1 MQDRFGSENR
11 GPWKLNTKLGTTCH
25 SALFHI
31 LQTPATLFGKSHH
44 SALSHILQTSTHF
57 SVTATLF
64 LLKEE
69 DDGTYT
75 AALRNGT
82 WKFMW
87 GSPGDNNDWYATDG
101 SVTEATDDDGT
112 GEA

>member
-1 MQDRFGSENR
+1 MLHN
-11 GPWKLNTKLGTTCH
+11 
-25 SALFHI
+25 I
-31 LQTPATLFGKSHH
+31 
-44 SALSHILQTSTHF
+44 
-57 SVTATLF
+57 V
-64 LLKEE
+64 EE

-112 GEA
+112 GEAFFTFDVLINHY

>member
-1 MQDRFGSENR
+1 MGRQLYCSQYCIS
-11 GPWKLNTKLGTTCH
+11 GT
-25 SALFHI
+25 
-31 LQTPATLFGKSHH
+31 
-44 SALSHILQTSTHF
+44 
-57 SVTATLF
+57 SVLYNIV
-64 LLKEE
+64 ED

-101 SVTEATDDDGT
+101 SVTEGTDDDGT
-112 GEA
+112 GTRARIVNFFVNV

>member
-1 MQDRFGSENR
+1 MSTQPMFQ
-11 GPWKLNTKLGTTCH
+11 TTC
-25 SALFHI
+25 
-31 LQTPATLFGKSHH
+31 PTLYCSIAG
-44 SALSHILQTSTHF
+44 TSVLHNI
-57 SVTATLF
+57 VDD
-64 LLKEE
+64 

-101 SVTEATDDDGT
+101 SVTEATDNPDTT
-112 GEA
+112 GRDA